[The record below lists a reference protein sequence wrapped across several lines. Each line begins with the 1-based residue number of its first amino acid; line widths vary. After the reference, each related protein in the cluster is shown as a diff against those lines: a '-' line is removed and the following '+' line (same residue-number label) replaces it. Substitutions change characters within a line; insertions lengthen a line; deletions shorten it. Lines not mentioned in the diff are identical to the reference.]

1 MGSSYAKSVLR
12 KLRMKCKLV
21 DLSFSIGGKQ
31 RLTVELDGDFREQ
44 WDELFGK
51 ECDVTVK
58 RFRYRRSLDAN
69 AYAWVLIGK
78 IAQKKRITK
87 TEVYRN
93 AIREIGGVS
102 DIISI
107 KKQALPRLQKEWN
120 SKGIGWQV
128 EDIGGKTPGWTNV
141 TLYYGSSIYDSKQ
154 MADLIDSLIQDAKAL
169 GIETKSEEEINS
181 LLEEYN
187 AQ

>member
-1 MGSSYAKSVLR
+1 
-12 KLRMKCKLV
+12 MKCKLV

-44 WDELFGK
+44 WDSLHDK
-51 ECDVTVK
+51 DCDITVK
-58 RFRYRRSLDAN
+58 RFRQKRSLDAN
-69 AYAWVLIGK
+69 AYAWVLIDK
-78 IAQKKRITK
+78 IARAKRLTK

-107 KKQALPRLQKEWN
+107 KKQALHRLQREWN
-120 SKGIGWQV
+120 SKGAGWQI
-128 EDIGGKTPGWTNV
+128 EDIGGKIPGWTNV
-141 TLYYGSSIYDSKQ
+141 ILYYGSSVYDSRQ
-154 MADLIDSLIQDAKAL
+154 MSDLIDSLVQDAKAL

-187 AQ
+187 AK